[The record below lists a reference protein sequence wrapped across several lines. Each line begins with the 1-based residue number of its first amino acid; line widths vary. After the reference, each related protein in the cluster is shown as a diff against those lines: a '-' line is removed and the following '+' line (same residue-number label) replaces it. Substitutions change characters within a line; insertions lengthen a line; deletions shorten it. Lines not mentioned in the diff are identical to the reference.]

1 MVPTR
6 VDRITANKSFLHD
19 NHGHNSSGSST
30 NGSTCSLT
38 QLESNDTISSA
49 TKDTSGE
56 VPFVGVADIVNS
68 RKQRSL
74 NILGLAASEQSVC
87 VSRIQSLFRGILNKG
102 LPAVV
107 PGTAFPYIEVA
118 TSIEARGRV
127 ATVYILNTNTFVEV
141 LHDCVTF
148 SCSCTHSVGNV
159 KAQLKPCAVASE
171 FVRDM
176 SQMSAADVYVLLG
189 VCFGFP
195 IVDDVPIASYSG
207 SNYRSI
213 LVDVSAASMSRLI
226 RAELAEGK
234 ITRVDKPPHCIHSL
248 GAVRKDD
255 SSIRPITDCRRPL
268 GLSINTKMSDV
279 CSTFSYRNLDNVVE
293 FTTPFCVFAVIDISH
308 AYRSVNV
315 FPAHAKY
322 QGFAWDLGSGNEFYT
337 DHCLCFGLRCA
348 PFVFTQIGDFIVRCM
363 ARLGV
368 QKVVNYIDDFIICE
382 CTFDSCLLGQQ
393 TLIRLVRGLGFA
405 VNEKKVIRP
414 AHRVRY
420 LGIDVDS
427 TTMTLTLPEDKLI
440 KLKGVL
446 CAFRSKRRASKLDLQ
461 KLAGI
466 LAHCATIIRAGRT
479 FSRRVINLCNSIAE
493 RYDTT
498 KLSAEFHADLD
509 WWLSFAELF
518 NGVGKAIRVS
528 DTDVFVYTDASGSGF
543 GGYLT
548 HGGDYF
554 WGVWSP
560 PGMSSPCH
568 LEAGPDFDDVSSS
581 INAKEL
587 WPVLVACKRWGITW
601 HGKHVKFLTDNTTV
615 CAILRSGRSRSV
627 ITMDMLRE
635 IFWISFI
642 HSFVISVDFVK
653 GLDNTRA
660 DYLSRLTRLPINVL
674 VNNVLYETLCFS
686 CSWRLASLRAEGPG
700 PAIQVFS

>member
-1 MVPTR
+1 M
-6 VDRITANKSFLHD
+6 HD

-38 QLESNDTISSA
+38 QLESNDTITSA

-56 VPFVGVADIVNS
+56 VPFIGVADMPIVNS
-68 RKQRSL
+68 RKQRFL

-87 VSRIQSLFRGILNKG
+87 MSRIQTLFRGIINKG
-102 LPAVV
+102 LPAVA
-107 PGTAFPYIEVA
+107 PGTAFPYIEVVN
-118 TSIEARGRV
+118 SIEARGRI

-141 LHDCVTF
+141 LHDCITY
-148 SCSCTHSVGNV
+148 SCSCTHSVGNG

-176 SQMSAADVYVLLG
+176 SKM
-189 VCFGFP
+189 CFGFP
-195 IVDDVPIASYSG
+195 IADDVPLSLTPVATTVAYKF
-207 SNYRSI
+207 
-213 LVDVSAASMSRLI
+213 VDVSAASMSRLI

-248 GAVRKDD
+248 GTVRKDD
-255 SSIRPITDCRRPL
+255 SSIRPIADSRRPL
-268 GLSINTKMSDV
+268 GLSINTKISDV

-293 FTTPFCVFAVIDISH
+293 FMTPFCVFTVIDISH

-315 FPAHAKY
+315 FPAYARY

-337 DHCLCFGLRCA
+337 DHCLCFGLHCT

-363 ARLGV
+363 ARLGF

-393 TLIRLVRGLGFA
+393 TLIRLVRGLGFT
-405 VNEKKVIRP
+405 VNDRKVIHP

-420 LGIDVDS
+420 LGIDVES
-427 TTMTLTLPEDKLI
+427 TTMTLTHPEDKLI
-440 KLKGVL
+440 KLKSVL

-466 LAHCATIIRAGRT
+466 LAHCATIIHGGRT
-479 FSRRVINLCNSIAE
+479 FSRRVINLCNNIAE

-498 KLSAEFHADLD
+498 KLSAEFHADLN
-509 WWLSFAELF
+509 WWLSFAEVF

-543 GGYLT
+543 GGYLS
-548 HGGDYF
+548 HGDDYF
-554 WGVWSP
+554 WGIWSP
-560 PGMSSPCH
+560 PGMS
-568 LEAGPDFDDVSSS
+568 
-581 INAKEL
+581 
-587 WPVLVACKRWGITW
+587 
-601 HGKHVKFLTDNTTV
+601 
-615 CAILRSGRSRSV
+615 
-627 ITMDMLRE
+627 
-635 IFWISFI
+635 
-642 HSFVISVDFVK
+642 
-653 GLDNTRA
+653 
-660 DYLSRLTRLPINVL
+660 
-674 VNNVLYETLCFS
+674 
-686 CSWRLASLRAEGPG
+686 
-700 PAIQVFS
+700 